1 MVAWGGG
8 GSLLEHFINSRSVFH
23 LKITWFSYPLVFFLR
38 PISHCLLSRK
48 RKKPRNSQVF
58 PFLTY
63 ILNCL
68 GQAASSFFPLA
79 LYWWG
84 HIHQQ
89 RHTLI
94 ATERELTSHFL
105 LISAGFNLWN
115 LEEGFFFFFLEGSHV
130 LTCSW
135 HYGAPFLVITVI
147 RIEND
152 GRMLLQRL

>member
-1 MVAWGGG
+1 MRYNPHPRAPLTARGRPPGASQGPRGRHPLPWGG

-105 LISAGFNLWN
+105 LISAGFNL
-115 LEEGFFFFFLEGSHV
+115 
-130 LTCSW
+130 
-135 HYGAPFLVITVI
+135 
-147 RIEND
+147 
-152 GRMLLQRL
+152 